1 MKKALFILFLLLN
14 SFLFSQTPITRTL
27 GEFKEIKVYDLI
39 NVDLIKSTENK
50 ITISGKFAEDVNVI
64 QKNNTLK
71 IRMKL
76 KKMLNGA
83 QTNVKVYYT
92 ELDIIDANQGAV
104 ITSND
109 LIKQYELILKA
120 QEGAYISVNAETK
133 RTEIKSV
140 TGSTI
145 ITSGTT
151 SKQDIKIA
159 TGGVYKGSSFSA
171 ENTELSIKTGGKAN
185 VRTSNVL
192 EVKIFSGGDVYIYG
206 TPKQLKQRKIFGGRI
221 IFKD

>member
-1 MKKALFILFLLLN
+1 MKKLVLILSLVFSITLFAQDTIKK
-14 SFLFSQTPITRTL
+14 TI
-27 GEFKEIKVYDLI
+27 GEFTTVKVYDLI
-39 NVDLIKSTENK
+39 NVDLIKSSENR
-50 ITISGKFAEDVNVI
+50 ITISGKYAEDVNVI

-76 KKMLNGA
+76 KKMFNGA

-92 ELDIIDANQGAV
+92 GLDIIDANQGAV
-104 ITSND
+104 VISKD

-120 QEGAYISVNAETK
+120 QEGAYISANADTK

-145 ITSGTT
+145 VTSGSTV
-151 SKQDIKIA
+151 KQDIKIA
-159 TGGVYKGSSFSA
+159 TGGVYNGSSFSA
-171 ENTELSIKTGGKAN
+171 ENTDINIKTGGKAD

-192 EVKIFSGGDVYIYG
+192 EVKIFSGGDVYIHG

>member
-1 MKKALFILFLLLN
+1 MKKALCILFLLLN

-64 QKNNTLK
+64 QKNNILK

>member
-64 QKNNTLK
+64 QKNNILK

>member
-1 MKKALFILFLLLN
+1 MKKKLFILFLLLN
-14 SFLFSQTPITRTL
+14 SFLFSQSPITRTL
-27 GEFKEIKVYDLI
+27 GDFKEIKVYDLI
-39 NVDLIKSTENK
+39 NVDLIKSAENK
-50 ITISGKFAEDVNVI
+50 IIISGKFAEDVNVI

-76 KKMLNGA
+76 KKMFNGA

-92 ELDIIDANQGAV
+92 ELDVIDANQGAV
-104 ITSND
+104 VTSND

-133 RTEIKSV
+133 RTDIKIV

-145 ITSGTT
+145 ITSGSTV
-151 SKQDIKIA
+151 KQDIKIA

>member
-64 QKNNTLK
+64 QKNNILK

-185 VRTSNVL
+185 VRTSNIL

>member
-27 GEFKEIKVYDLI
+27 GQFKEIKVYDLI

-64 QKNNTLK
+64 QKNNILK

>member
-1 MKKALFILFLLLN
+1 MKKALFTLFILFN
-14 SFLFSQTPITRTL
+14 SFLFSQSPITRTL

-39 NVDLIKSTENK
+39 NVDLIKSSENR
-50 ITISGKFAEDVNVI
+50 ITISGKYAEDVNVI

-76 KKMLNGA
+76 KKMFNGA

-92 ELDIIDANQGAV
+92 GLDIIDANQGAV
-104 ITSND
+104 VISKD

-120 QEGAYISVNAETK
+120 QEGAYISANLDTK

-145 ITSGTT
+145 VTSGSTV
-151 SKQDIKIA
+151 KQDIKIA
-159 TGGVYKGSSFSA
+159 TGGVYNGSSFSA
-171 ENTELSIKTGGKAN
+171 ENTDIDIKTGGKAD
-185 VRTSNVL
+185 VRTNNVL
-192 EVKIFSGGDVYIYG
+192 EVKIFSGGDVYIHG

-221 IFKD
+221 IFKE

>member
-1 MKKALFILFLLLN
+1 MKKALFTLFILFN
-14 SFLFSQTPITRTL
+14 YFLFSQSPITRTL

-39 NVDLIKSTENK
+39 NVDLIKSSENR
-50 ITISGKFAEDVNVI
+50 ITISGKYAEDVNVI
-64 QKNNTLK
+64 QKQHIKNKNE
-71 IRMKL
+71 I
-76 KKMLNGA
+76 KKMFNGA

-92 ELDIIDANQGAV
+92 GLDIIDANQGAV

>member
-27 GEFKEIKVYDLI
+27 WQCKEIKVYDLI

-64 QKNNTLK
+64 QKNNILK

>member
-1 MKKALFILFLLLN
+1 MKRTLFTLFLLFN
-14 SFLFSQTPITRTL
+14 FFLFSQTPITRTL
-27 GEFKEIKVYDLI
+27 GDFKEIKVYDLI
-39 NVDLIKSTENK
+39 NVDLIKSPENR
-50 ITISGKFAEDVNVI
+50 ITISGKYAEDVSVI

-76 KKMLNGA
+76 KRTLNGA
-83 QTNVKVYYT
+83 KTNVKVYYT
-92 ELDIIDANQGAV
+92 DLNIIDDNQGSVV
-104 ITSND
+104 ISKD

-120 QEGAYISVNAETK
+120 QEGAYISANADTK

-145 ITSGTT
+145 ITSGSTV
-151 SKQDIKIA
+151 KQDIKIA
-159 TGGVYKGSSFSA
+159 TGGVYNGSNFSA
-171 ENTELSIKTGGKAN
+171 ENTDINIKTGGKAD

-192 EVKIFSGGDVYIYG
+192 EVKIFSGGDVYIHG

>member
-14 SFLFSQTPITRTL
+14 TFLFSQTPITRTL

-64 QKNNTLK
+64 QKNNILK

-92 ELDIIDANQGAV
+92 DLDIIDANQGAV